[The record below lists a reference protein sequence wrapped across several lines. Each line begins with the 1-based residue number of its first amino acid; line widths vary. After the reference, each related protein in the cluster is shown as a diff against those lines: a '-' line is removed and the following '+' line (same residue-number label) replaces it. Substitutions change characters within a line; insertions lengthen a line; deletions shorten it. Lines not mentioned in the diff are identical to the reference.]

1 MISFAFSLVLG
12 FLALLNRR
20 IGASWLYPP
29 AIFAA
34 VWSALLLGLTISGTL
49 FFPVSEATYCVYLIG
64 AICFS
69 VGGFL
74 AMLRTP
80 PTKPTRQFRTSST
93 SNRVAMN
100 AVKVGLI
107 ALVVCFPWYWS
118 FLQDLGMAAG
128 YNNIWIAVR
137 ARIVALSDTQ
147 WTGPVARWDSVLFSN
162 LVTFAGLLALI
173 GVVEGGATKRERF
186 LVKIQVLIALV
197 YSVLTASTA
206 GAASLL
212 GAILGIRSLKKGRLR
227 LSEAMLTLAVF
238 LVVFATIA
246 VILGKGRIKPSAPF
260 SDNVGPATEVVE
272 WYTFGGLVA
281 FDRVVQD
288 PSSITAS
295 WSVSRFFLLTANKL
309 GAAFD
314 VPSLNAEYTAIASG
328 MSTNVYTMYF
338 SYFRDY
344 GWLGIVFFPGVLGA
358 TLTWVYRRARDGS
371 REAMVL
377 YGMTFSG
384 MVLSGFNEGFFLAL
398 NTLLK
403 AGLVA
408 WLLFSFPRRFRRETL
423 ATFDAAELQR
433 ARL

>member
-1 MISFAFSLVLG
+1 MTSFLFSIVLG
-12 FLALLNRR
+12 LLALVNRR
-20 IGASWLYPP
+20 VGASWLYPP

-34 VWSALLLGLTISGTL
+34 VWCALLLGLTISGSV
-49 FFPVSEATYCVYLIG
+49 FYAVSEATYCVYLIG

-69 VGGFL
+69 AGGFL
-74 AMLRTP
+74 PILRMPDAKSLRRLRT
-80 PTKPTRQFRTSST
+80 RST
-93 SNRVAMN
+93 SNRAAMN
-100 AVKVGLI
+100 AVKAAVV

-118 FLQDLGMAAG
+118 FLQDLGMTSG

-147 WTGPVARWDSVLFSN
+147 WTEPAARWDSVLFSN

-173 GVVEGGATKRERF
+173 AVVEEGTTKRERL
-186 LVKIQVLIALV
+186 LVKIQVLIALI
-197 YSVLTASTA
+197 YTVLTASTA

-212 GAILGIRSLKKGRLR
+212 GGILGIRSLKKGRLR
-227 LSEAMLTLAVF
+227 LSEAILTLTVF
-238 LVVFATIA
+238 LLVFATIA
-246 VILGKGRIKPSAPF
+246 VILGKGRIKPSASF
-260 SDNVGPATEVVE
+260 SDNIGPATEVVE

-309 GAAFD
+309 GATFD

-344 GWLGIVFFPGVLGA
+344 GWLGIVIFPGVLGLV
-358 TLTWVYRRARDGS
+358 LTWIYSRAKAGS
-371 REAMVL
+371 REAMLL

-384 MVLSGFNEGFFLAL
+384 IVLSGFNEGFFLAL

-403 AGLVA
+403 GSVVA
-408 WLLFSFPRRFRRETL
+408 WLLFSFPRRLRRETL
-423 ATFDAAELQR
+423 APLDTNALQR
-433 ARL
+433 VGL